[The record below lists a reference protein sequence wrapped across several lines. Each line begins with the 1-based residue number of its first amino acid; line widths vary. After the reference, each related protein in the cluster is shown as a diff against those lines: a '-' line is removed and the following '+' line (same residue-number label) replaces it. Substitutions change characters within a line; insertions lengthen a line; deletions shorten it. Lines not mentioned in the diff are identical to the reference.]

1 MITHKNNSVSCVIPC
16 AVLRIDF
23 SRDKTKPEGKKMH
36 VLKVTLK
43 AYF

>member
-23 SRDKTKPEGKKMH
+23 SRDKTKPEGKKN
-36 VLKVTLK
+36 
-43 AYF
+43 ACS